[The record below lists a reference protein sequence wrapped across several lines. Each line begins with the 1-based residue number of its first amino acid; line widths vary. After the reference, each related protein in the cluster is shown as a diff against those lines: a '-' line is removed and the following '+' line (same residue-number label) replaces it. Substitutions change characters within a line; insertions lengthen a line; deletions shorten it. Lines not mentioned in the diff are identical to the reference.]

1 MGTDKTKPIKESTD
15 TAALMKKRKKK
26 SKDALDKSSNSANES
41 LITDSKKGQIED
53 CNKVNEVGL
62 VSVSKEEQVKSNDA
76 PNNITI
82 EDKVPEGGKKKKKK
96 SKKNKSREIDSDLN
110 DSSISSTLESLKT
123 VDDFGSVPI
132 FKEKEVKSNDQPD
145 ASNDITNAKVQES
158 GKKKKKSKKNKS
170 QEIDL
175 DLNNSSLSSTPL
187 SSETASVNTFSVN
200 NDWDDHL
207 KDGETEIFVPNPK
220 YSGNLKASPPTDKA
234 LAKKKKK
241 LIKEKLSSSEV
252 YGNPSIKTPDTPPT
266 PVFIKKAMSKSG
278 TTPVKSINGNVKS
291 EPKKLSNG
299 SLKNNKIGKA

>member
-1 MGTDKTKPIKESTD
+1 MGVKNRNSLPDQKSGENADQENCTDIRKITNENTNAISKIDSTDKTKPIKESTD
-15 TAALMKKRKKK
+15 TVASVKKRKKK
-26 SKDALDKSSNSANES
+26 SKDALDKSSNTANKS

-62 VSVSKEEQVKSNDA
+62 VSVSKKEQVKSNDMPDE

-82 EDKVPEGGKKKKKK
+82 EDKLPESGKKKKKK

-123 VDDFGSVPI
+123 VDDVGSVPI
-132 FKEKEVKSNDQPD
+132 FKEKEVKSNDEPD
-145 ASNDITNAKVQES
+145 ASNDITNAKVPES

-175 DLNNSSLSSTPL
+175 DLNKSSLSSTL
-187 SSETASVNTFSVN
+187 VSSKTTSVNTFSVN

-220 YSGNLKASPPTDKA
+220 YSGN
-234 LAKKKKK
+234 
-241 LIKEKLSSSEV
+241 
-252 YGNPSIKTPDTPPT
+252 
-266 PVFIKKAMSKSG
+266 F
-278 TTPVKSINGNVKS
+278 
-291 EPKKLSNG
+291 
-299 SLKNNKIGKA
+299 